1 MNIPHGQYQVKEANF
16 TIAQSA
22 TGDVFQ
28 LRNGSTRR
36 VEILEIRMGQ
46 TTLTDLEQ
54 LAIALNRGSGGAG
67 GSALTERAFLST
79 MPTATATAH
88 SDNTDFTTDVGTL
101 DFDYGDVW
109 NILQNYVWLPT
120 PEIKI
125 VLEASDHFAIAL
137 DTGPS
142 AAISLTVN
150 VIWRE
155 F

>member
-1 MNIPHGQYQVKEANF
+1 MDIPHGQYQVKEASYVIN
-16 TIAQSA
+16 ASA
-22 TGDVFQ
+22 TGDIFQ
-28 LRNGSTRR
+28 LRNGATRR
-36 VEILEIRMGQ
+36 VEILEIRIGQ
-46 TTLTDLEQ
+46 TSITSLE
-54 LAIALNRGSGGAG
+54 LLVIAFNRGAGGVG
-67 GSALTERAFLST
+67 GSALTERKFLTT

-101 DFDYGDVW
+101 DFDFGDVW
-109 NILQNYVWLPT
+109 NVLQNYVWLPT

-125 VLEASDHFAIAL
+125 ILEASDHFAIAL

-142 AAISLTVN
+142 ANMSVTVN